1 MSDFEYEDD
10 LDILTSLLDDEDD
23 EEEKLHKKIKTT
35 SSCSSS
41 PFQKRYVNKPSK
53 TSKGPI
59 PKSDDEARQA
69 SVETRTRSGESTT
82 RNLELGNEQS
92 HENLPGKYYLKT
104 QLWCFY
110 TNLPVLPLTALLRCS
125 VNA

>member
-23 EEEKLHKKIKTT
+23 EEEKLRKKIKTT

-41 PFQKRYVNKPSK
+41 PFQKRYVNKPSN
-53 TSKGPI
+53 TS
-59 PKSDDEARQA
+59 KSDDEARQA
-69 SVETRTRSGESTT
+69 SVETRTRSEESTT
-82 RNLELGNEQS
+82 GSLEQGNEQS
-92 HENLPGKYYLKT
+92 HENLPGKYYLKIHS
-104 QLWCFY
+104 WCFY